1 MLKFSEWQMV
11 ILLTITIGAI
21 DLFAW
26 MYIAWCMYFHYVW
39 VYHINTGSCCHH
51 RHEECDV
58 EGSDEKKTK
67 KHQHSHKHIH
77 V

>member
-26 MYIAWCMYFHYVW
+26 MYITWCMYFHYSW

-51 RHEECDV
+51 RHEEMQ
-58 EGSDEKKTK
+58 GSDEIKTK